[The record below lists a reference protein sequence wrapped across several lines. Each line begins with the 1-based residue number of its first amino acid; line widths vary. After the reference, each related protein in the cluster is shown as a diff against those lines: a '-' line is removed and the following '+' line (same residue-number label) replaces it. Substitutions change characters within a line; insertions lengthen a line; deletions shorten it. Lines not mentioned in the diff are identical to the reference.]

1 MLVAFLI
8 ALALL
13 AAIQAIRAARLMSS
27 ALWLAGVSATLSIV
41 FYLMGALNVA
51 VIELSVGAGLVTVLF
66 VFAINVAGE
75 EPLDAF
81 PLVPRPVA
89 WVLVIGCLLLLG
101 WASLPLPLAQAPG
114 PQDSFATMLWQKRGL
129 DVLAQAILI
138 FAGVLGLLGLLA
150 EARAPLDHPAA
161 LEIAAQ
167 RERDLAALAQQV
179 SDRERERV

>member
-1 MLVAFLI
+1 MMLVAFLI

-101 WASLPLPLAQAPG
+101 
-114 PQDSFATMLWQKRGL
+114 
-129 DVLAQAILI
+129 
-138 FAGVLGLLGLLA
+138 LLA